1 MQLRKKLLP
10 AFLAGIL
17 FAGGIDINAL
27 EPTDVIADGLFH
39 LVDFETNE
47 ILEGSYGTFREAKT
61 VYNNIKE
68 DYVNLGIV
76 KDAVTYEAE
85 YALALFKVN
94 DACDFEITYT
104 NTSDGTEGAING
116 CYGVDAAYLYTDDEG
131 KYATFS
137 LSGVTAQ
144 TDLENVTVIPLQNVY
159 VNLSMFTVQNGI
171 LYHMIKGEMDDD
183 YFGYIVSHGTA
194 PEYLEEGKAY
204 YSYDDHY
211 FYGDDKLYEMLD
223 DYRNGIRDASVNAD
237 DPWYDWYQFVS
248 HRTITKADREEVT
261 AFFNEQM
268 GLKGPISRYLDND
281 KDGVHDVLNESQL
294 YGMEDTFYQCQ
305 YEFGTNALMMMAISE
320 MESSAGRSSLSF
332 TRNNL
337 FAHAAY
343 DSEEEAE
350 LGRYGDIRTSIYSH
364 AKYYLSGS
372 YLSPMKEQYNGGFF
386 GNLSAGMNVRYSS
399 DPYWGEKA
407 AAAYRAID
415 EAVGSK
421 DGKNY
426 QIGIRTVE
434 NETIVYKDPSTE
446 TPLYTTGEMP
456 DMAFVILDEIT
467 NDEGEWYK
475 IQSDATL
482 DENHAVDLSYYYSWS
497 EDTAYIK
504 KDSVQLI
511 IGARTETP
519 EYIHVTFH
527 GDSGTY
533 IGNEAD
539 VSYDLPSGS
548 DAISSA
554 PVKVNAEFN
563 GYDMDTAALDADIEL
578 TAQYRNVQSVEIS
591 SMPQTE
597 YELNDRINLKG
608 GAIRVIYEDG
618 SEAEYPFTTSMVSG
632 YDMTSDGEQTVN
644 VNYAG
649 NTASYT
655 INVSAEKDEKRAALK
670 KEILSLIDSYGT
682 REDLENYES
691 EKILKVKKEMDESV
705 QPYLTMP
712 EFRSFDTLLRK
723 AYQEKIRY
731 VIDDAGYGFAVSGL
745 SLSLPLEE
753 GQLEKKETEQ
763 DTYRIS
769 ISNGVSRSV
778 SSALNKEAEY
788 LGETVLKEF
797 TVSLT
802 KNMDAINT
810 DAKLLCTIN
819 RPSDSVGGDVY
830 TVLTCGED
838 GEIIKCYTR
847 QTTNT
852 ISFMA
857 DGPGEFVLL
866 TRNTSNQYVGADPVE
881 TVTEETSSVDI
892 RAIIVNIAIAAIAL
906 FIIVFGSMYVVGKRN
921 RKKKTVIH
929 AEHRKQYEKDS
940 SNLEVT
946 QALEI
951 LNTEMLRLDDI
962 KKADEQL
969 KQSGN
974 QNIPSGNREVALK
987 KFEEVFSHSSKPKPA
1002 PQKPKRKEPTVKVK
1016 DSGSSDREEALK
1028 KLQEVFRSRP
1038 ADNPKP
1044 EEPASEPEKSGNDQY
1059 NG

>member
-10 AFLAGIL
+10 ALLSGIL
-17 FAGGIDINAL
+17 FAGGINIHAL

-47 ILEGSYGTFREAKT
+47 ILEGSYGTFREAKS

-104 NTSDGTEGAING
+104 NTSDGTEGTING

-131 KYATFS
+131 RYATFS

-223 DYRNGIRDASVNAD
+223 DYRNGIRDASVNPE

-248 HRTITKADREEVT
+248 HRTISHVTKEEVT
-261 AFFNEQM
+261 AYLNEQM
-268 GLKGPISRYLDND
+268 GLRGPIDTFIDND
-281 KDGVHDVLNESQL
+281 KDGIHDVLNESQL
-294 YGMEDTFYQCQ
+294 YGMEDTFFQCQ
-305 YEFGTNALMMMAISE
+305 YEFGANALMMLAISQ
-320 MESSAGRSSLSF
+320 MESSSGRSSLSF

-407 AAAYRAID
+407 AAAYRALD
-415 EAVGSK
+415 EALGSK
-421 DGKNY
+421 DNKNY
-426 QIGIRTVE
+426 QLGIRIVE
-434 NETIVYKDPSTE
+434 DETIVYTDPSTE

-456 DMAFVILDEIT
+456 DMAFVILDEVS
-467 NDEGEWYK
+467 NSDGEWYK

-504 KDSVQLI
+504 KDAVQI
-511 IGARTETP
+511 ITGARKDIP
-519 EYIHVTFH
+519 EYVRVTFR
-527 GDSGTY
+527 GDGGRFV
-533 IGNEAD
+533 GNEED
-539 VSYDLPSGS
+539 VAYDLPSGS
-548 DAISSA
+548 DAAAAA
-554 PVKVNAEFN
+554 PVKENAEFA
-563 GYDMDTAALDADIEL
+563 GYDMDTTALDADIEF
-578 TAQYRNVQSVEIS
+578 TAQYRAVSAVELS
-591 SMPQTE
+591 SLPQTE
-597 YELNDRINLKG
+597 YELNDRINLKDG
-608 GAIRVIYEDG
+608 TIRVVYEDG
-618 SEAEYPFTTSMVSG
+618 AETEYPITTSMISG
-632 YDMTSDGEQTVN
+632 YDMTSDGDQSVD
-644 VNYAG
+644 VQYAG
-649 NTASYT
+649 NTRSYT
-655 INVSAEKDEKRAALK
+655 INVSAEKDEKRAVLK
-670 KEILSLIDSYGT
+670 KEILGLIDSYGT
-682 REDLENYES
+682 REELADYEIT
-691 EKILKVKKEMDESV
+691 KILSAKKQIDESV

-723 AYQEKIRY
+723 AYQDKIRY
-731 VIDDAGYGFAVSGL
+731 VVDDSGYGFAVSGL

-753 GQLEKKETEQ
+753 GQLEKKDTEQ

-769 ISNGVSRSV
+769 ISNGISGSV
-778 SSALNKEAEY
+778 SEALNKEAEY

-797 TVSLT
+797 TVSLS
-802 KNMDAINT
+802 KNMDSLDT
-810 DAKLLCTIN
+810 DAKLLCTIS

-830 TVLTCGED
+830 TVLTCTED
-838 GEIIKCYTR
+838 GDIVKCYTR

-881 TVTEETSSVDI
+881 TVTEETSNVDI
-892 RAIIVNIAIAAIAL
+892 RAIISNIAIAAIAL
-906 FIIVFGSMYVVGKRN
+906 FIIVFGAMYVVGKRD
-921 RKKKTVIH
+921 RRKKTVIH
-929 AEHRKQYEKDS
+929 EEHRKQYEKDS

-962 KKADEQL
+962 KKADDQQT
-969 KQSGN
+969 KQK
-974 QNIPSGNREVALK
+974 QNVSAANKEAALK
-987 KFEEVFSHSSKPKPA
+987 KIEEVFAHSAKSRTAQP
-1002 PQKPKRKEPTVKVK
+1002 KPKRKEPTVKVK
-1016 DSGSSDREEALK
+1016 TTGSSERDEALQ

-1038 ADNPKP
+1038 ADKPKNESP
-1044 EEPASEPEKSGNDQY
+1044 DSEI
-1059 NG
+1059 NGHD